1 MTNTFGLRVEEIQ
14 LVGRIVQDG
23 VLLQVLLANRVRH
36 DEQPLLLVEVPEQ
49 LVPHVNQV
57 LVTPP

>member
-1 MTNTFGLRVEEIQ
+1 MTNTFGLRVEELQ

-36 DEQPLLLVEVPEQ
+36 DGQPLLLVEVPEQ